1 MLSSPTGRRGPAPS
15 PSLPVT
21 SSSGRSYALFPSMP
35 FQLNAA
41 AASLCA
47 TSKQHPRP
55 VARARTIAAQIPS
68 AA

>member
-1 MLSSPTGRRGPAPS
+1 
-15 PSLPVT
+15 
-21 SSSGRSYALFPSMP
+21 MP

-47 TSKQHPRP
+47 TSKRAPRP
-55 VARARTIAAQIPS
+55 VTRARMIPAQMPS